1 MLSQQIAETK
11 EEYSAPHTA
20 LERAGRRA
28 LYPVLLQYAIAQYEN
43 KGLRLLSA
51 PVRFREEGL
60 IVFSSWDKAQGFLLS
75 GAYQGEW
82 HVRECSAGELVSLL
96 LGLHKDSDWVLLN
109 PLPAPL
115 VPGETSTNLARR
127 ETFVNY
133 LLGNENKSEIWEIS
147 EVCLASSVRGRASI
161 PERRK
166 PWKLRKSHPT
176 FTA

>member
-1 MLSQQIAETK
+1 MLSKQIAKTK
-11 EEYSAPHTA
+11 KEYPPPHTA
-20 LERAGRRA
+20 LKRVGQRA

-43 KGLRLLSA
+43 KGLRLLSV

-60 IVFSSWDKAQGFLLS
+60 IVFSSWDKAQSFVLS

-96 LGLHKDSDWVLLN
+96 LGLHKDFDWVLLN

-127 ETFVNY
+127 ETLVNY
-133 LLGNENKSEIWEIS
+133 LLGNEAKVKS
-147 EVCLASSVRGRASI
+147 GRS
-161 PERRK
+161 RR
-166 PWKLRKSHPT
+166 S
-176 FTA
+176 A

>member
-1 MLSQQIAETK
+1 MLSQQTAETK

-20 LERAGRRA
+20 LERAERPE
-28 LYPVLLQYAIAQYEN
+28 LHPVLLQYTIAQYEN
-43 KGLRLLSA
+43 KGLKLLSV
-51 PVRFREEGL
+51 PERFSEEGL
-60 IVFSSWDKAQGFLLS
+60 VVFSSWDTAQSFLLS

-96 LGLHKDSDWVLLN
+96 LGLHKDLDWVLLN
-109 PLPAPL
+109 PLPARL
-115 VPGETSTNLARR
+115 VPRETSTYLARR

-161 PERRK
+161 SERRK

-176 FTA
+176 FMA